1 MINSREA
8 FQAFFL
14 DIVKWNHRHC
24 CFSLYGRYKCSVQA
38 CKGYSW
44 GWASP
49 VPLNGA
55 AVLYASAQS
64 NRMPFEA
71 QINLSMSWGWWQ
83 QRCDLRERLWLPT
96 VQQRGSV
103 ETNISTRH
111 FSASNELVPT
121 NMPALPLHEYFI
133 ATLCCL
139 RLYLSQAESTGQF
152 SKIPFHPL
160 YHQTRSSP
168 FKKQLY
174 VALRVNS
181 GVKLP
186 CFLSVRQS
194 GSRWWEKY

>member
-1 MINSREA
+1 ME
-8 FQAFFL
+8 
-14 DIVKWNHRHC
+14 
-24 CFSLYGRYKCSVQA
+24 GT
-38 CKGYSW
+38 
-44 GWASP
+44 
-49 VPLNGA
+49 
-55 AVLYASAQS
+55 SAQFRLARAIPEAEHPLYHWMEQLS
-64 NRMPFEA
+64 CMLQHSLTGCHLEA